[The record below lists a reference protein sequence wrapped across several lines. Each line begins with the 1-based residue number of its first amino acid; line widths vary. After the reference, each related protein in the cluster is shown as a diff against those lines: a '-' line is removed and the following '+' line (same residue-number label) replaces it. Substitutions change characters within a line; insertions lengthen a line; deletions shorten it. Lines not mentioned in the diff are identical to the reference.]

1 MMKIKRSFFTF
12 LAATMAFVG
21 LSLPA
26 TAQDDGPGVI
36 SVRITQVKSGKVS
49 EWVELQKTL
58 MESRRAAGAPSR
70 DIWQVVR
77 GPTNTFQTVS
87 FYDNFAALDQPFNSG
102 MEPADWARWLGR
114 IGEVTDT
121 SRLIMLRFHPDL
133 GIPSGEGFEPNM
145 MVLRYR
151 TVGAGQGD
159 DYQDWIEDKLVP
171 ALKEGGVTGVSFARV
186 VAGDDTNMWVSASMI
201 DSYSVYDE
209 PGPFD
214 GKSDRQIDAIM
225 KGANEIVRDSRNEV
239 LRYRADL
246 SY

>member
-1 MMKIKRSFFTF
+1 MKIKRLLFTIS
-12 LAATMAFVG
+12 AATMVFAG
-21 LSLPA
+21 LSLEA

-36 SVRITQVKSGKVS
+36 SVRIAHVKSGRVA
-49 EWVELQKTL
+49 EWVELQKQL
-58 MESRRAAGAPSR
+58 SDARKAAGAPSR
-70 DIWQVVR
+70 TIWQVVR

-114 IGEVTDT
+114 IGEVTDH
-121 SRLIMLRFHPDL
+121 SQLVLLRFYPGL
-133 GIPSGEGFEPNM
+133 GIPAEEGSEPKM
-145 MVLRYR
+145 LVLRYR
-151 TVGAGQGD
+151 TVGAGQND
-159 DYQDWIEDKLVP
+159 EYQDWIEDKLVP

-186 VAGDDTNMWVSASMI
+186 LAGDDSNTWVSASRI
-201 DSYSVYDE
+201 DSYSTYDE

-225 KGANEIVRDSRNEV
+225 KGANEIVRESRNEI